1 MLKRS
6 YMYTKYLIKKVLW
19 KFGFDIQR
27 VKKSGCAELG
37 APRNSLQ
44 GVLGQARRIG
54 FTPGTVVDI
63 GAAFGTFS
71 GECHK
76 VFPDAHYVLVEPIE
90 EYRPVLSKVVRAMPL
105 AINVTAVIA
114 AEDGRTF
121 LNVHHDL
128 VGSSLYREVE
138 EGTDIDGVRREVCAI
153 TLDRLVA
160 ERNVPPPFLIK
171 IDVQGAE
178 LDALAGA
185 QKVLAKT
192 EYVLLEV
199 SLFQFFRQGP
209 VFCDVVAYMKSKGFV
224 PYDIYGL
231 QYRPL
236 DGALSQ
242 IDIAFVKEDGEF
254 RKSHHYA
261 TPVQR
266 MEQNRELKSYLAGV
280 LPGEPGK

>member
-1 MLKRS
+1 MKH
-6 YMYTKYLIKKVLW
+6 LIRQVLW
-19 KFGFDIQR
+19 KLGFDIQR
-27 VKKSGCAELG
+27 VNKTDRTELG
-37 APRNSLQ
+37 AQRNSLQ
-44 GVLGQARRIG
+44 GVLGQVGRVG
-54 FTPGTVVDI
+54 FMPGTVIDV
-63 GAAFGTFS
+63 GAAFGIFTK
-71 GECHK
+71 ECHK
-76 VFPDAHYVLVEPIE
+76 IFPDAHYVLVEPIE
-90 EYRPVLSKVVRAMPL
+90 EYLPVLRKVVDSLPHAT
-105 AINVTAVIA
+105 NVIAVAA

-138 EGTDIDGVRREVCAI
+138 EGTDIDGVRRDVRSI

-160 ERNVPPPFLIK
+160 ERSAPPPFLIK

-185 QKVLAKT
+185 QKILAKT

-242 IDIAFVKEDGEF
+242 IDIAFVKEGGLF
-254 RKSHHYA
+254 RTSHYYA
-261 TPVQR
+261 TPEQR
-266 MEQNRELKSYLAGV
+266 AKQNREFKSHLAAV
-280 LPGEPGK
+280 LPSEQGK